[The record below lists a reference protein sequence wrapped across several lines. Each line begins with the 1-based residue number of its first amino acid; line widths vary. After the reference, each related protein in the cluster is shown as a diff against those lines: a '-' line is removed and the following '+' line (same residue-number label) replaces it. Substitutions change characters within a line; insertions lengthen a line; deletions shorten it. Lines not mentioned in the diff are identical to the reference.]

1 MKKSFLIPCLLLA
14 SAWVLSA
21 QEHPDTRKDQF
32 PALYSPEDKIYAL
45 STVWSELK
53 YNFVYMDRVNF
64 NVDSLYCSYLPQ
76 VLDTRNDVEF
86 FGLLK
91 RFVARFNDGHTSVYR
106 YSYQWNDVHDFAPLM
121 VEELNGRYYLSQLWE
136 SSQLD
141 SLALGAEIVRIEG
154 IPTRQY
160 VEEHY
165 FPSLAAGSKAA
176 KYNLAASEIGT
187 GFPGS
192 YFRADLEYRDGRNV
206 SVCIENNFY
215 RLMRDKRIGRS
226 WEWKGFR
233 NGQRETIALDWPQNR
248 IARLSFRKFD
258 DESIPVMDSLLT
270 TLSSRAEALII
281 DLRYCSGGSSIVG
294 DSLATRI
301 VDADYF
307 LTGGSR
313 MRINNGYGRAQGNY
327 RPEYEDYYNFR
338 AYGIE
343 PSDTIRI
350 DRSKVLTCP
359 IVVLV
364 GGMTASAAETFLI
377 RIYELPK
384 RPPIIGQRTSG
395 STGAPLV
402 IDLPHG
408 ACVRIC
414 TRCQLFPISG
424 KPFVNEGIAPDVE
437 IMPTAEDHI
446 QGHDRVLEYTIK
458 MLGEILKL

>member
-1 MKKSFLIPCLLLA
+1 
-14 SAWVLSA
+14 
-21 QEHPDTRKDQF
+21 
-32 PALYSPEDKIYAL
+32 
-45 STVWSELK
+45 
-53 YNFVYMDRVNF
+53 
-64 NVDSLYCSYLPQ
+64 
-76 VLDTRNDVEF
+76 
-86 FGLLK
+86 
-91 RFVARFNDGHTSVYR
+91 
-106 YSYQWNDVHDFAPLM
+106 
-121 VEELNGRYYLSQLWE
+121 
-136 SSQLD
+136 
-141 SLALGAEIVRIEG
+141 
-154 IPTRQY
+154 
-160 VEEHY
+160 
-165 FPSLAAGSKAA
+165 
-176 KYNLAASEIGT
+176 
-187 GFPGS
+187 
-192 YFRADLEYRDGRNV
+192 
-206 SVCIENNFY
+206 
-215 RLMRDKRIGRS
+215 MRDKRIGRS